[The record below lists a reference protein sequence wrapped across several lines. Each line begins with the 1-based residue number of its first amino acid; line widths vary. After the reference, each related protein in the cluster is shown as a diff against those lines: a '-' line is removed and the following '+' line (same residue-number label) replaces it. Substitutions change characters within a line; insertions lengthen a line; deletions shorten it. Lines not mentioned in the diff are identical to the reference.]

1 MIGISRGA
9 AFGKIE
15 SSLVGDIIMPPIG
28 VPLDGDGSLHPCP
41 GDAPCGA
48 VMRQHY
54 RRLRE
59 NKISPGG
66 HCLCFVVMYQR

>member
-28 VPLDGDGSLHPCP
+28 VPLDGE